1 MTWRWEGGIE
11 LDGSVRFRRKTSL
24 LKQFINRT
32 LIQVRSANFIL
43 LLFFQLMRL
52 LSSFSQRLI
61 EQFLWKWPVHSHQ
74 YHTWSTDHYCLNLT
88 INKTPHTT
96 SLTLFLQ
103 HLHSLDP
110 LHRNTVFVP
119 SHGLIDRRTYEVFY
133 TKRISFGIYGLQ
145 THPLSIPSFKLFLHA
160 VSSRNSF
167 CCAGVGCWFGG
178 GW

>member
-74 YHTWSTDHYCLNLT
+74 YRTIVKSSETYLINRSLLLESHYQQDPSHHEPHTLSPTLAQSWSTPSQHRLRSLTWTHWSKNLRSLLHQKNLVRYIWAPNTPT
-88 INKTPHTT
+88 IN
-96 SLTLFLQ
+96 SFFQ
-103 HLHSLDP
+103 I
-110 LHRNTVFVP
+110 VP
-119 SHGLIDRRTYEVFY
+119 SR
-133 TKRISFGIYGLQ
+133 S
-145 THPLSIPSFKLFLHA
+145 
-160 VSSRNSF
+160 
-167 CCAGVGCWFGG
+167 
-178 GW
+178 